1 MKNAYKIII
10 SGLDY
15 AGKTSIL
22 TALDKKYNFQ
32 KEITELKPTIKV
44 EYHQFN
50 FLDNLVFIWD
60 MGGQKNYRDIYQE
73 RKEIYFA
80 GTDLMVYV
88 IDIQDKDRYED
99 SLSYLNNVL
108 EFFEKSEED
117 VPIIISFHKYDPE
130 LRDDAELLF
139 NINKLKEQISNE
151 HPSFKILFQQSSI
164 YDIISIV
171 QLISYA
177 LSLFD
182 EAFFELSELMEDYLT
197 NTFNCTSL
205 ILFDENGIIISE
217 FYSDSINPEIYVELI
232 DSIKEHLFILKRM
245 QEEDFK
251 EDYNFFSLENK
262 LLSYLHKIN
271 IDSQR
276 FFISAVIEENNKDNL
291 LNKFP
296 ELVDDTIQILESI
309 LL

>member
-50 FLDNLVFIWD
+50 FLGNLVFMWD
-60 MGGQKNYRDIYQE
+60 MGGQERYRKIYKE

-80 GTDLMVYV
+80 GTDLLVYV
-88 IDIQDKDRYED
+88 IDIQDDKRFLE
-99 SLSYLNNVL
+99 SLSYLKDIL
-108 EFFEKSEED
+108 IFFQENQED
-117 VPIIISFHKYDPE
+117 VPIIISFHKYDPGI
-130 LRDDAELLF
+130 RDSAEILL
-139 NINKLKEQISNE
+139 NINKLKDQISENFQE
-151 HPSFKILFQQSSI
+151 FKILFQQSSI

-171 QLISYA
+171 QLISYG
-177 LSLFD
+177 LSVFD
-182 EAFFELSELMEDYLT
+182 EAFFDLSELMEEYLT
-197 NTFNCTSL
+197 EIFNCTSL

-217 FYSDSINPEIYVELI
+217 FYSDNIGPEIYVELI
-232 DSIKEHLFILKRM
+232 DSIKEHIFVLKRM
-245 QEEDFK
+245 KEESFK

-271 IDSQR
+271 IENQS
-276 FFISAVIEENNKDNL
+276 FFISAVIEENNKEKL
-291 LNKFP
+291 LDKLP
-296 ELVDDTIQILESI
+296 DLVEESSKILESI